1 MRVGLIGT
9 GRIGAFHARTLSSN
23 ARVTSLVVADVDA
36 TRAESVAAE
45 VGAETARDA
54 LDLARRVDAL
64 VITTAA
70 GSHAELVRLAADA
83 RLPVF
88 CEKPLS
94 LELDITNQVI
104 EHVALAGIS
113 LQVGFQRR
121 FDVGFAEARRLVASG
136 QLGRLYAARLATHDP
151 APPTAAYERA
161 SGGLYRDLMIHDFDQ
176 IRWTTGQEVQEV
188 FAVGA
193 MLTGD
198 DAFTQADDIDTAAV
212 VLRLTDGGYAVVT
225 GLRHNPRGYD
235 VRLEIFGSRDS
246 VVSGMDQR
254 TPMLVIGDDGE
265 TTANPGYRDFMERF
279 ESAYRDEL
287 DAFLSVARGEIESP
301 CTGVDARE
309 ALRIALA
316 AMRSQRDRRPV
327 ALEEIR

>member
-23 ARVTSLVVADVDA
+23 ARVTSLVVADADA

-54 LDLARRVDAL
+54 SELARRVDAL

-83 RLPVF
+83 GLPVF

-94 LELDITNQVI
+94 LELDVTNQVI
-104 EHVALAGIS
+104 EHVDRAGIS

-161 SGGLYRDLMIHDFDQ
+161 SGGLYRDLMIHDFDL

-188 FAVGA
+188 FATGA

-198 DAFTQADDIDTAAV
+198 DAFTQPNDIDTAAV
-212 VLRLTDGGYAVVT
+212 VLRLEDGGYAVVT

-235 VRLEIFGSRDS
+235 VRLELFGSKDS
-246 VVSGMDQR
+246 VVSGMDRR

-265 TTANPGYRDFMERF
+265 TTAKPGYRDFMERF

-316 AMRSQRDRRPV
+316 AMQSQRDGRPV

>member
-9 GRIGAFHARTLSSN
+9 GRIGAFHARILSSN

-36 TRAESVAAE
+36 TRAESVATE

-54 LDLARRVDAL
+54 SDLARRVDAM
-64 VITTAA
+64 VITTATD
-70 GSHAELVRLAADA
+70 SHAELVRLAADA

-104 EHVALAGIS
+104 EHVDRAGIS

-121 FDVGFAEARRLVASG
+121 FDVGFAETRRLVASG

-193 MLTGD
+193 MLTGN

-235 VRLEIFGSRDS
+235 VRLELFGSKDS
-246 VVSGMDQR
+246 VISGMDQR
-254 TPMLVIGDDGE
+254 TPMLVIGNDGE
-265 TTANPGYRDFMERF
+265 TTANPGYTGFKERF

-316 AMRSQRDRRPV
+316 AMRSQRDRHPV